1 MILLKSNLHKC
12 YGEIGNHHRNSLNDE
27 LCHRSPDRDTQRDT
41 LDRTREEL
49 LHSLSVNITINI
61 FFYLFK
67 HIVHI
72 ISFISFHG
80 ILSLDYPYIIATS
93 GYIN

>member
-1 MILLKSNLHKC
+1 MD
-12 YGEIGNHHRNSLNDE
+12 G
-27 LCHRSPDRDTQRDT
+27 
-41 LDRTREEL
+41 TREEL

-61 FFYLFK
+61 FYLFK
-67 HIVHI
+67 HIVPI

-93 GYIN
+93 GYINLQNAYIYIYIYILLVLGSLLMCCQGYRRHV